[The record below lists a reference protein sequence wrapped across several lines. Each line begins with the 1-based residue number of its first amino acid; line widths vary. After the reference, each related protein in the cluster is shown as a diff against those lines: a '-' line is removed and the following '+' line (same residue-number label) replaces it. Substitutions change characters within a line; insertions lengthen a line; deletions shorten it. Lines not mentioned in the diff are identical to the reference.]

1 MSYFTRYMDKCFRL
15 HSFPVTRYIPFV
27 RSSTVA
33 VCAQHE
39 GIGEAFRFTVD
50 KFVANLLGKV
60 LFPFLCNRRIPHP
73 LISLSCISVS
83 NQRGFGGRGEGKKKT
98 CLGMEGVV
106 TSFGF
111 KDDSVSNLGKGNF
124 FRKSLR
130 VLNSLYFFPAKFVGN
145 TNEFKESALSSPS
158 WKKKLYLQ

>member
-1 MSYFTRYMDKCFRL
+1 
-15 HSFPVTRYIPFV
+15 
-27 RSSTVA
+27 
-33 VCAQHE
+33 
-39 GIGEAFRFTVD
+39 
-50 KFVANLLGKV
+50 
-60 LFPFLCNRRIPHP
+60 
-73 LISLSCISVS
+73 
-83 NQRGFGGRGEGKKKT
+83 
-98 CLGMEGVV
+98 MEGVV

-158 WKKKLYLQ
+158 WKKKIISSIENVTAESYLRRKQEKTM